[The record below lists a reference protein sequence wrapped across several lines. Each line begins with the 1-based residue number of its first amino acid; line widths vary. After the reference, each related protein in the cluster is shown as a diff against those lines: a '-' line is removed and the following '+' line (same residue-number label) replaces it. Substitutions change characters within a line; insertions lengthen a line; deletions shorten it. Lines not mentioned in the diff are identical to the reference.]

1 MKKIIFIFFCLLS
14 WHGNTQ
20 SLPDFQIVNASG
32 KIVTRDSILKA
43 KKITVINF
51 WASWCAPCKEEM
63 REINR
68 FRVEQ
73 EYKNI
78 QFVSISIDEA
88 KGVDAAKTWF
98 KTNKLP
104 WKLYFDTNKVL
115 FNKILEITEN
125 TSTAIPI
132 SIVLDENG
140 TLRAYHSGFDLE
152 SYKLELLEDIRNI
165 NENK

>member
-1 MKKIIFIFFCLLS
+1 MVLFLLFVPFL
-14 WHGNTQ
+14 GEAQ

-32 KIVTRDSILKA
+32 KTVTRDSILKA

-68 FRVEQ
+68 IRLDQ
-73 EYKNI
+73 ELKNI
-78 QFVSISIDEA
+78 QFISISIDES
-88 KGVDAAKTWF
+88 KGVEAAKSWF

-104 WKLYFDTNKVL
+104 WKLYFDTEKNL

-132 SIVLDENG
+132 CVVLDENG
-140 TLRAYHSGFDLE
+140 TLQSYHSGFDLE
-152 SYKLELLEDIRNI
+152 TYKQQLLEDIKAI